1 MGYVLLFSCIG
12 AGKLGK
18 GNFSSG
24 DLQALELRVVYS
36 ERRSEMAHGR
46 IYGTI
51 VCLHYEA
58 RSQSMAMLMRCIR
71 WYVPAFVIN
80 RIEMAVTLA

>member
-12 AGKLGK
+12 AAKLGK

-58 RSQSMAMLMRCIR
+58 RSQSMAMLMRCI
-71 WYVPAFVIN
+71 
-80 RIEMAVTLA
+80 